1 MQRDGKYIYCIIA
14 SEYDINLGPIGIGGR
29 GDLVS
34 TIGFDG
40 LCMVVSDYPL
50 SPIPN
55 GIINPENMLAH
66 QKVIEEVMK
75 EFRSVIPIRF
85 GTIAATPD
93 EIRNLLNRRY
103 NEFMELLKQFEN
115 KVELNVRGTWKNMD
129 TIYKEIDKEH
139 SELQKINLEIDQLDD
154 KDNENKIRKIDEA
167 GKLVE
172 NALVVKKQEETEKII
187 EAFRKSVFEYKHN
200 KTSNHAMFMN
210 TAFLVNSG
218 REVEFDHIMND
229 LGIKYED
236 RCDFIYTAP
245 LPLFNFINLKIF
257 PERWEL

>member
-14 SEYDINLGPIGIGGR
+14 SNYDINLGPIGVGGR
-29 GDLVS
+29 GDHVS

-40 LCMVVSDYPL
+40 LCMVVSDHPL
-50 SPIPN
+50 SKFVV
-55 GIINPENMLAH
+55 NPENILAH

-75 EFRSVIPIRF
+75 EFRSILPIRF

-103 NEFMELLKQFEN
+103 SEFMELLRQFEN
-115 KVELNVRGTWKNMD
+115 KVELNVRGMWKNMGL
-129 TIYKEIDKEH
+129 IYHEIDKEH
-139 SELQKINLEIDQLDD
+139 VDLQKLRAEIENIEDQGL
-154 KDNENKIRKIDEA
+154 KKIKISEA

-172 NALVVKKQEETEKII
+172 HALHEKKEEESEKII
-187 EAFRKSVFEYKHN
+187 EAFRKSVFEFKHN
-200 KTSNHAMFMN
+200 KTSSDSMFMN

-218 REVEFDHIMND
+218 REIEFDNIMTD
-229 LGIKYED
+229 LGEKYKD

-245 LPLFNFINLKIF
+245 LPIFNFIDLKIF
-257 PERWEL
+257 PEKWEL

>member
-14 SEYDINLGPIGIGGR
+14 SDYDVNLGPIGVGGR

-40 LCMVVSDYPL
+40 LCMVVSDHPL
-50 SPIPN
+50 SRFVV
-55 GIINPENMLAH
+55 NPENMLAH

-75 EFRSVIPIRF
+75 EFRSILPIRF

-103 NEFMELLKQFEN
+103 SEFMELLKQFEN
-115 KVELNVRGTWKNMD
+115 KVELNVRGTWKNMGM
-129 TIYKEIDKEH
+129 IYKEIDTEH
-139 SELQKINLEIDQLDD
+139 VELQKIRAEIDKLGD
-154 KDNENKIRKIDEA
+154 KELKNLKIAEA

-172 NALVVKKQEETEKII
+172 LALAEKKEAEAGNILD
-187 EAFRKSVFEYKHN
+187 AFRKSVFEFKHN
-200 KTSNHAMFMN
+200 KITADAVFMN

-218 REVEFDHIMND
+218 REVEFDNIMAD
-229 LGIKYED
+229 LGVKYQD
-236 RCDFIYTAP
+236 RCDFVYTAP
-245 LPLFNFINLKIF
+245 LPIFNFIDLKIF
-257 PERWEL
+257 PEKWEM

>member
-14 SEYDINLGPIGIGGR
+14 SSYDISLGPIGVGGR

-40 LCMVVSDYPL
+40 LCMVVSDHPL
-50 SPIPN
+50 SKFVV
-55 GIINPENMLAH
+55 NPENMLAH

-75 EFRSVIPIRF
+75 EFRSILPIRF

-103 NEFMELLKQFEN
+103 SEFMELLRQFEN
-115 KVELNVRGTWKNMD
+115 KVELNVRGNWKNMG

-139 SELQKINLEIDQLDD
+139 VELQQLRAEIDKTGDLQTRKL
-154 KDNENKIRKIDEA
+154 KIEQAGALVEHALAEKKEEEA
-167 GKLVE
+167 GK
-172 NALVVKKQEETEKII
+172 II
-187 EAFRKSVFEYKHN
+187 DAFRKSVFEYKHN
-200 KTSNHAMFMN
+200 KTSSDSMFMN

-218 REVEFDHIMND
+218 REVEFDNIMAH
-229 LGIKYED
+229 LGARFED
-236 RCDFIYTAP
+236 RSDFVYTAP
-245 LPLFNFINLKIF
+245 LLIFNFIDLKIF
-257 PERWEL
+257 PEKWEL

>member
-14 SEYDINLGPIGIGGR
+14 SEYDISLGPIGVGGR

-40 LCMVVSDYPL
+40 LCMVVSDHPL
-50 SPIPN
+50 SHFVV
-55 GIINPENMLAH
+55 NPENMLAH

-103 NEFMELLKQFEN
+103 SEFMELLKQFEN
-115 KVELNVRGTWKNMD
+115 KVELNVRGTWKNMGM
-129 TIYKEIDKEH
+129 IYKEIEKEH
-139 SELQKINLEIDQLDD
+139 IEIQKISIEIDQQSDHE
-154 KDNENKIRKIDEA
+154 KKIRIIDEA

-172 NALVVKKQEETEKII
+172 HALVDKKQEEAEKII
-187 EAFRKSVFEYKHN
+187 DAFRKSVFEYKHN

-218 REVEFDHIMND
+218 REVEFDNIMND
-229 LGIKYED
+229 LGVKYEG
-236 RCDFIYTAP
+236 RSDFVYTAP
-245 LPLFNFINLKIF
+245 LPIFNFINLKIF
-257 PERWEL
+257 PEKWES